1 MSGVFLGG
9 IKSMAVASF
18 VLDTNI
24 TVTNT
29 TQEVDVTV
37 NGVLVG
43 DWVFVNKPSHST
55 GIGILNVRVKSANTV
70 SITYGNL
77 TGSGVDPA
85 SETYS
90 LLIIRPDQ
98 VLVSNAIF

>member
-1 MSGVFLGG
+1 
-9 IKSMAVASF
+9 MAVASF